1 MAVKNRAEATA
12 SRSGGSFGAPV
23 SIIGVTL
30 IELLIA
36 MVVGL
41 IAVGAVY
48 SVYTAHQ
55 HSYRNQQLTLET
67 RQNLRCATI
76 VMEQEIRMAGFDP
89 RESGQFG
96 IVDIR
101 RYDTLKSNALN
112 PEGQPAFFY
121 TVDINEDGD
130 LDHRNGDRNREH
142 PNFRI
147 RYDQKIQR
155 FYLAWDIGGGRQ
167 PLAESIQAIGFA
179 YAVDADYD
187 GVADRWKDGP
197 HLIWAVD
204 SDNDNM
210 LDTHIDT
217 DDDGVITTG
226 DDRDGDN
233 RITMADGG
241 MLKPPVSV
249 DRIKAVRFW
258 LLAVSA
264 HPVRGYCD
272 RSDHLVGDRIFP
284 AFTDS
289 YKRNVLES
297 VVECRN
303 L

>member
-1 MAVKNRAEATA
+1 MALKGNKDIGPKNFFKMACI
-12 SRSGGSFGAPV
+12 SFR
-23 SIIGVTL
+23 GVTL

-41 IAVGAVY
+41 IAVSAVY
-48 SVYTAHQ
+48 SVYTTHQ

-76 VMEQEIRMAGFDP
+76 ILEQEIRMAGFDP
-89 RESGQFG
+89 RETGHFG

-101 RYDTLKSNALN
+101 RYDILKSNLPD
-112 PEGQPAFFY
+112 PEGQPALFY
-121 TVDINEDGD
+121 TVDINADGD
-130 LDHRNGDRNREH
+130 LDRRNANRNREH
-142 PNFRI
+142 PNFKI
-147 RYDQKIQR
+147 RYDQNIQR
-155 FYLAWDIGGGRQ
+155 SYLAWDMGSGRQ
-167 PLAESIQAIGFA
+167 PLAEGIQAIGFA
-179 YAVDADYD
+179 YAVDADDD

-210 LDTHIDT
+210 LDTNIDT
-217 DDDGVITTG
+217 NDDGVITTG

-233 RITMADGG
+233 KITMADGG
-241 MLKPPVSV
+241 LLVPPVSV

-258 LLAVSA
+258 LLSVSV
-264 HPVRGYCD
+264 HPVRGHYD
-272 RSDHLVGDRIFP
+272 TTDYLVGDRIFP

>member
-1 MAVKNRAEATA
+1 MAVKVIKHIGPKDFIRMDRI
-12 SRSGGSFGAPV
+12 SCR
-23 SIIGVTL
+23 GVTL

-41 IAVGAVY
+41 IAVSAVY
-48 SVYTAHQ
+48 SVYTTHQ

-76 VMEQEIRMAGFDP
+76 ILEQEIRMAGFDP
-89 RESGQFG
+89 RESGHFG

-101 RYDTLKSNALN
+101 RYDTLKSNLPD
-112 PEGQPAFFY
+112 PEGQPALFY
-121 TVDINEDGD
+121 TVDIDADGD
-130 LDHRNGDRNREH
+130 LDPRNAYRNREH
-142 PNFRI
+142 PNFKI

-155 FYLAWDIGGGRQ
+155 FYLAWDMGDGRQ
-167 PLAESIQAIGFA
+167 PLAEGIQAIGFA
-179 YAVDADYD
+179 YAVDADDD

-217 DDDGVITTG
+217 NDDGVITTS

-233 RITMADGG
+233 KITMADGG
-241 MLKPPVSV
+241 LLRPPVSV
-249 DRIKAVRFW
+249 DHIKAVRFW
-258 LLAVSA
+258 LLSVSA
-264 HPVRGYCD
+264 QPLHGHYD
-272 RSDHLVGDRIFP
+272 ASDHLVGDRIFS
-284 AFTDS
+284 AFKDN